1 MHYEIKRAYS
11 GYGPLTPQQR
21 TSSLFAEEPVVL
33 GKVLR
38 RGSAPLKVSPELF
51 EANKVALLR
60 LEKAGSILIVRP
72 PVEQEVVAGDG
83 TVEVPK
89 DQIALSPSTGEPPP
103 EIPNVPVPPVETA
116 PVVDAGLS
124 SEGDVH
130 GTDASTATTEMSVVD
145 AATSEVT
152 PAPAPVEEKVT
163 RRRKK
168 E

>member
-38 RGSAPLKVSPELF
+38 RGSAPLKVTPELF

-72 PVEQEVVAGDG
+72 PVEPEVVAGDG
-83 TVEVPK
+83 NVEVPK
-89 DQIALSPSTGEPPP
+89 DQTELSPSTGEIQGTPD
-103 EIPNVPVPPVETA
+103 VPVPAVEAA
-116 PVVDAGLS
+116 PVVDAGVPDTGS
-124 SEGDVH
+124 GN
-130 GTDASTATTEMSVVD
+130 GADASTATTEVSVVD
-145 AATSEVT
+145 AAVSEVV
-152 PAPAPVEEKVT
+152 PAPVEEKVT